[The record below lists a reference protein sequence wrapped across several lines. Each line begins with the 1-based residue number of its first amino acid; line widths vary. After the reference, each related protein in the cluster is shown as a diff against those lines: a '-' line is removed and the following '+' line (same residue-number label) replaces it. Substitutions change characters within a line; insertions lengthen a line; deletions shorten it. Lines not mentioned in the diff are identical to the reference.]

1 MNTGERKNDASK
13 NDRVGRNDRADGTE
27 RKNTDTVQ
35 RIDSRDNALE
45 TVRKI
50 KFKNEHQLDG
60 QTISILQE

>member
-1 MNTGERKNDASK
+1 MIVLAGMIAPTEQNERTQTRHREST
-13 NDRVGRNDRADGTE
+13 VGT
-27 RKNTDTVQ
+27 
-35 RIDSRDNALE
+35 IDQISRDNALE